1 VQSVEKAKRAG
12 IPLGRRP
19 GFLER
24 RPLRLKGV
32 GIARYLFLEEREG
45 VVGREKLST

>member
-1 VQSVEKAKRAG
+1 VQSVEKARRAG

-24 RPLRLKGV
+24 RPLRLR
-32 GIARYLFLEEREG
+32 GIDIVRYLFFEEREG